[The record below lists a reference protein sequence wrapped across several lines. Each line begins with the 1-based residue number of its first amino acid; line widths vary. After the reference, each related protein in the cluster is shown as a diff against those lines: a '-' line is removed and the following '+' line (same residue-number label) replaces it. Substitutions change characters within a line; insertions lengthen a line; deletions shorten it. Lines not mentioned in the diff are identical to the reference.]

1 MSDTPDNLA
10 TAFAR
15 RIAERDN
22 PPPPP
27 PLSPEPAAVQARIEA
42 WLGRTYPLR
51 DARSRLRMGRM
62 LLALVQHPEQTTS
75 ELGAAAGL
83 PNRAAARV
91 IARLSELGLTTWEHR
106 SYWRYWRLTPTAE
119 DALLAVVV
127 GPGAGPSALPGA

>member
-1 MSDTPDNLA
+1 MPESTDALT

-27 PLSPEPAAVQARIEA
+27 PPDPAPAAVQARIEA
-42 WLGRTYPLR
+42 WLRHTHRLR

-62 LLALVQHPEQTTS
+62 LLALVQHPERTTA

-83 PNRAAARV
+83 PTRASARV
-91 IARLSELGLTTWEHR
+91 ALRLGALGLITWEER
-106 SYWRYWRLTPTAE
+106 GIWRHHRLTPAAE
-119 DALLAVVV
+119 DALLLVV
-127 GPGAGPSALPGA
+127 AGPPAGRP